1 MKKIILVNLI
11 VALGLISCQ
20 KEKIQGEIKNDP
32 EFAEELRSS
41 PENLIVGNNNLILTT
56 FLYRDFMPNA
66 EKNGSIMYCS
76 NELTD
81 TDSLPISTH
90 IILKKQYVIKGNV
103 IWTADY
109 NKISSDVDYIL
120 KGTVFDGPKWG
131 PEIEVDVVCEFE
143 YSGLTKRIL
152 AKSQYIYKTS

>member
-41 PENLIVGNNNLILTT
+41 PENIIVGNNKLILTT

-66 EKNGSIMYCS
+66 EKNGSKMYCS

-90 IILKKQYVIKGNV
+90 IILKKQYVIKGNE
-103 IWTADY
+103 IWTAEY

-120 KGTVFDGPKWG
+120 NGTVSDGPKWG

-143 YSGLTKRIL
+143 YLGLTKRIS
-152 AKSQYIYKTS
+152 AKSQYIYKAS